1 VIPFTEQVYN
11 AFASK
16 VGPFAKHVYALSRH
30 CDGDAV
36 KFAELVVQHGYLDRD
51 SAGDMVGSLYGRTYV
66 NLGKTLFQ
74 QPLVQKLPGEIA
86 LKLRA
91 IPLYQ
96 LGKAVTVAM
105 SDPNDAKALKA
116 IEVLLAA
123 PVSPV
128 FSFADE
134 LEAAITVNYNAPQ
147 NLEELALTVDFGA
160 FASGEVNEAKLKE
173 ISESKQLVDLSN
185 SLVLLALRERASDVH
200 LEPKRSGLAVRF
212 RVDGVVRERMTLARE
227 LALPLVSRFKIMS
240 NLDITERRKP
250 QDGRL
255 NFRLPSRPLDIRLS
269 TLPTLHGEKLV
280 LRILGSVFSS
290 AMLNLDKLDFAPE
303 ILSRLRRAV
312 SQPNGILFVTGPT
325 GSGKTTTL
333 YAALNYINKP
343 EVNIV
348 TVEDPVEYEVPT
360 INQVMIDE
368 RGGRG
373 FVPVLRSI
381 LRQDP
386 DVILVGEIRDPETA
400 RIATQ
405 AAATGHLVLTTLHTG
420 DAIQASTRLMDMG
433 VERFQVAPSL
443 LGVLTQ
449 RLVPRLCP
457 FCRAPYKPDEDYLR
471 QFFYWREGYGIPDF
485 FQGEGCERCAGTGY
499 FGRLGVHEYLAISPR
514 LREALLANAAY
525 GELRALAFEE
535 GYREMRY
542 DGFKK
547 ALRGLTSIEA
557 VVEATVGDST

>member
-1 VIPFTEQVYN
+1 VIPFTEQIYK
-11 AFASK
+11 ALTGKAS
-16 VGPFAKHVYALSRH
+16 PFAKHIYALSKH
-30 CDGDAV
+30 CGGDAV
-36 KFAELVVQHGYLDRD
+36 KFAELVVQHGYVDRD
-51 SAGDMVGSLYGRTYV
+51 SAGDLIGGLFGRTYV

-105 SDPNDAKALKA
+105 SEPNDPEALKA
-116 IEVLLAA
+116 MAALMGA

-128 FSFADE
+128 FCFPDE
-134 LEAAITVNYNAPQ
+134 LEAAITVNYNAPHS
-147 NLEELALTVDFGA
+147 LEELALTVNFAA
-160 FASGEVNEAKLKE
+160 FASGEVNDARLRE
-173 ISESKQLVDLSN
+173 ISESKQLVELSN

-200 LEPKRSGLAVRF
+200 LEPKRSGLVVRL

-255 NFRLPSRPLDIRLS
+255 DFQLPSRPLDIRVS

-290 AMLNLDKLDFAPE
+290 AILNLDRLDFAPE
-303 ILSRLRRAV
+303 ILSRLKRAV
-312 SQPNGILFVTGPT
+312 SQPNGILLVTGPT

-343 EVNIV
+343 EINVV

-360 INQVMIDE
+360 VNQVMIDE
-368 RGGRG
+368 RAGRG
-373 FVPVLRSI
+373 FPSVLRAV

-386 DVILVGEIRDPETA
+386 DVVLIGEIRDPETA
-400 RIATQ
+400 RVATQ

-433 VERFQVAPSL
+433 VERFHVAPTL
-443 LGVLTQ
+443 IGVLTQ
-449 RLVPRLCP
+449 RLVRRLCP
-457 FCRAPYKPDEDYLR
+457 FCRTAYRHDADYLR
-471 QFFYWREGYGIPDF
+471 QFFYWRDDYPIPEF

-499 FGRLGVHEYLAISPR
+499 FGRLGVHEFLAITPR
-514 LREALLANAAY
+514 LRESLLAGATF
-525 GELRALAFEE
+525 GELRGLAFEE

-547 ALRGLTSIEA
+547 ALRGLTSIEE
-557 VVEATVGDST
+557 VLEATVGDST